1 MMKLITV
8 FVVFL
13 FMSVCCKNNLMA
25 QTMSKEELIFLTSEW
40 KGERFADGRP
50 KIADDLLQRA
60 KNVNI
65 DDAWTV
71 LKNEGYLNQFEGGWK
86 MVNDDVPVVGRAV
99 TAMFMPSRP
108 DVEKNIKA
116 RGISRDGRKGNTNS
130 WPIETLVKG
139 DVYVADGFGKIGGGT
154 LMGSTLATSIFSK
167 SGNGVVFNG
176 ASRDLQEIKEMK
188 GFNAFVRDFHPS
200 FLEEM
205 VLMGLNTPIR
215 IGNVMVLPG
224 DLVIGRGEGVL
235 FVPAHLAE
243 QVISTAEF
251 VIRKDK
257 FGFEMVKT
265 KRYTTG
271 QIDSQ
276 WTDEIKTDFL
286 KWLDQHPELGK
297 MTKAELDKLM
307 SKRTW

>member
-1 MMKLITV
+1 MKFKTNLVLALVIS
-8 FVVFL
+8 L
-13 FMSVCCKNNLMA
+13 CCGGSLSA
-25 QTMSKEELIFLTSEW
+25 QTIPKDELVFLTSAW
-40 KGERFADGRP
+40 KGERFPDGRP
-50 KIADDLLQRA
+50 KIPDALLERA
-60 KNVNI
+60 KHIGI

-71 LKNEGYLNQFEGGWK
+71 LKNEGYTNQFAGEWK
-86 MVNDDVPVVGRAV
+86 MVKDDVPVIGRAV

-108 DVEKNIKA
+108 DVEKNIKE
-116 RGISRDGRKGNTNS
+116 RGTTKQGRKGNTNA
-130 WPIETLVKG
+130 WPIEVLTKG

-154 LMGSTLATSIFSK
+154 LMGATLANSIYSK

-176 ASRDLQEIKEMK
+176 SARDLQEIQNIE

-215 IGNVMVLPG
+215 IGNAMVLPG
-224 DLVIGRGEGVL
+224 DLVIAQREGVL

-243 QVISTAEF
+243 QVVGTAEF
-251 VIRKDK
+251 VTRKDK
-257 FGFEMVKT
+257 FGFEMVKSG
-265 KRYTTG
+265 RYTTG

-276 WTDEIKTDFL
+276 WTDPIKKDFL
-286 KWLDQHPELGK
+286 QWLEQHPELGK
-297 MTKAELDKLM
+297 MSRAELDQVM